1 MAKFTQRLLL
11 VMASHHL
18 YLCHGAPPFLSPRRA
33 AARAYLKHLEDELK
47 GTKDQLYRSQ
57 NTLNSLRKRSRESAA
72 DDILGKRK
80 VNLLEEEII
89 DIKKKLQT
97 SDDNN
102 NESTRKIL
110 AQEEELKMLE
120 LKLEAAQMALNQRNQ
135 LTNQSLERR
144 VEDLTNE
151 LRLLRSTFSRR
162 PGISQD
168 DMDSAIFSVV
178 TSTIVAIEEDWSSR
192 YEAIESKL
200 RETEKSLQHAQTQ
213 EEGPGG
219 RSTISEQEMGQL
231 RSRLSEELK
240 DHITVELTEQLTEQI
255 ETRLQ
260 QRFRKQLKE
269 EKRKLAAEAD
279 KASKHNSL
287 EVEELE
293 ANYTRKLNEMKLHC
307 DETIAAEK
315 ERMRQLVRALL
326 QRETAQNKNS
336 ASLMENPKLDLDEEV
351 IHSKASSR
359 RRTSRRVMP
368 IRRNP

>member
-11 VMASHHL
+11 VLASHHL

-80 VNLLEEEII
+80 VHLLEEEII

-97 SDDNN
+97 SDDKN

-110 AQEEELKMLE
+110 AQEEELNMLE
-120 LKLEAAQMALNQRNQ
+120 LKLEAAQMALNQRSQ

-144 VEDLTNE
+144 VEE
-151 LRLLRSTFSRR
+151 LRLLRSNFSRR

-293 ANYTRKLNEMKLHC
+293 ANCTRKLNEMKLHC